1 MTLGRFDCCRHLPR
15 ACWPARASAC
25 PSPSCGRASWL
36 PAGRSPGPAGWT
48 TTTVPAESLPGLGR
62 GCCGRSTACGTAWPT
77 WCLSTCASTCS
88 VPLLGR
94 PPTLDLESQL
104 RWISCGIFFCTQ
116 LNLLRQVYNCTSGSL
131 NPITWGQVEALVPSS
146 IEKAAFEGALWAP
159 KISAKENPY
168 VNKLHQLLFH
178 YGPAHGV
185 DLICRLV
192 GRKPF
197 LTRFDL
203 LLRAENSIT
212 SFSSGSAT

>member
-1 MTLGRFDCCRHLPR
+1 MIGDRPNTYTFTKVRLYDRAGLTVAGACREPAGQREHRLARCRHEAEHRRCQLEGAQAWLGGQLQRSQRSLCRDRKGSAEDGLLHAGQRCRHGACRRVHQPALCHCLGNR
-15 ACWPARASAC
+15 QCWPWQANQ
-25 PSPSCGRASWL
+25 
-36 PAGRSPGPAGWT
+36 
-48 TTTVPAESLPGLGR
+48 
-62 GCCGRSTACGTAWPT
+62 GCSIVFCVQHN
-77 WCLSTCASTCS
+77 LS
-88 VPLLGR
+88 V
-94 PPTLDLESQL
+94 
-104 RWISCGIFFCTQ
+104 
-116 LNLLRQVYNCTSGSL
+116 QVYNCTSGSL

-197 LTRFDL
+197 LTK
-203 LLRAENSIT
+203 
-212 SFSSGSAT
+212 